1 MDELKV
7 GALLRDAGDN
17 SIVLRKAAESGRATL
32 SFSASSEEPY
42 ERWFGIEVL
51 DHGKGAV
58 RMARFERGAV
68 PLLFNH
74 NWDDPIGMVKSAS
87 VRNGRL
93 MIDEAELF
101 STARSAEVERMVNEG
116 LRNVSV
122 GYQIHELT
130 EEKGEVYRATDW
142 EPLEVSIVTVP
153 ADSTIGVGRAVD
165 QTPRAVRVVRAVSPT
180 AAPAASLKGSLMATQ
195 EHAAAGAVADIQV
208 IDNGAQER
216 LRIKTL
222 SSLGK
227 RHGIPDGEVEKWIDT
242 GVNEEQAAL
251 KCLDV
256 IAQRAKSQIKDQASH
271 VGLSADEVKR
281 YSLVRAIHAVVHKD
295 WAKAGFEAEVSK
307 TIAQR
312 MGKSL
317 SEHSFMIPL
326 EVQQRV
332 LQVGTAA
339 QGGNLVGTDY
349 RGDSFIDVLRNRS
362 VAFRAGARPLPG
374 LMGPVAIPRKTAAGA
389 VGWVGEVGTAT
400 VNEMTIGQ
408 LTMQPRHIAGYQ
420 EFSRQLMQ
428 QASPEIEALI
438 TTDLADSIAVGL
450 DAAVISGTGA
460 NTPTGIRFQ
469 SGLGTANP
477 TAGTNVAY
485 ADMIR
490 FQSTVAG
497 ANAMFGSF
505 AYLTTPTVAAIL
517 MGKSRFTNS
526 DTPIW
531 EGGILDGR
539 VVGMPAYSS
548 LQLGTGTTLAGDFSQ
563 VLVGEWGGLEIEVN
577 PYANFQAGIVGVR
590 GFYTADVGVRYAAA
604 FAVGTGMTG

>member
-1 MDELKV
+1 
-7 GALLRDAGDN
+7 
-17 SIVLRKAAESGRATL
+17 
-32 SFSASSEEPY
+32 
-42 ERWFGIEVL
+42 
-51 DHGKGAV
+51 
-58 RMARFERGAV
+58 
-68 PLLFNH
+68 
-74 NWDDPIGMVKSAS
+74 
-87 VRNGRL
+87 
-93 MIDEAELF
+93 
-101 STARSAEVERMVNEG
+101 
-116 LRNVSV
+116 
-122 GYQIHELT
+122 
-130 EEKGEVYRATDW
+130 
-142 EPLEVSIVTVP
+142 
-153 ADSTIGVGRAVD
+153 
-165 QTPRAVRVVRAVSPT
+165 
-180 AAPAASLKGSLMATQ
+180 
-195 EHAAAGAVADIQV
+195 
-208 IDNGAQER
+208 
-216 LRIKTL
+216 
-222 SSLGK
+222 
-227 RHGIPDGEVEKWIDT
+227 
-242 GVNEEQAAL
+242 
-251 KCLDV
+251 
-256 IAQRAKSQIKDQASH
+256 
-271 VGLSADEVKR
+271 
-281 YSLVRAIHAVVHKD
+281 
-295 WAKAGFEAEVSK
+295 
-307 TIAQR
+307 
-312 MGKSL
+312 
-317 SEHSFMIPL
+317 
-326 EVQQRV
+326 
-332 LQVGTAA
+332 
-339 QGGNLVGTDY
+339 
-349 RGDSFIDVLRNRS
+349 VLRNRS